1 MVEIGDSSVSG
12 YPQIGVLFQDELKTE
27 TRKKNILI
35 LVLNYLNEEGWVAS
49 PFTIWNEQ
57 RKTVQGQV

>member
-49 PFTIWNEQ
+49 PFTTTSMKKGE
-57 RKTVQGQV
+57 